1 MALVKS
7 ILKDERIGAYNVLI
21 EISIGEYLAFARDV
35 IDENEFQRRKVI
47 KGKIKDIL
55 REDLLRNCLIPSIV
69 LAISDKSVAGLKQDD
84 DLQGAQTII
93 DNAIAQKQ
101 ILIIDGLQRTFVMM
115 GLVDDL
121 KKTNDEEQLAKLNL
135 HKIRAEI
142 YLGLNRMGLLYRMIT
157 LNTGQTTMS
166 TRHLMEI
173 LYLDYSRIG
182 LDGIQLIKDKDEES
196 IDQNTNVFNFK
207 TILDGFNSYVE
218 KKEAIIERTEILD
231 NIRSLDVIRLE
242 EDNKDLFKDFLLTHK
257 LFLDTITAKSHA
269 WSFNQ
274 AENQHSDYKIN
285 SAPFGKTA
293 LDVFKKSQAVTG
305 FGAALGVIKSNRD
318 VSWDD
323 IRTAIKEVT
332 VDDNDWHNFFAQ
344 LLKQFDLIKEK
355 SKKIGT
361 DQRYYFRQLFRALLK
376 IDSEQYLNLSKA
388 SDYAFED
395 LRIEKNYK

>member
-1 MALVKS
+1 MAVVKS
-7 ILKDERIGAYNVLI
+7 ILKDGRIDAYNVLV

-69 LAISDKSVAGLKQDD
+69 LAISDKSVAGLKKDD
-84 DLQGAQTII
+84 DLEGAQAII
-93 DNAIAQKQ
+93 DNAIAKKQ

-115 GLVDDL
+115 GLGDDL
-121 KKTNDEEQLAKLNL
+121 KKADDEAQLAKLHA
-135 HKIRAEI
+135 HKVRAEI

-182 LDGIQLIKDKDEES
+182 LDGIRLIKDKDEES
-196 IDQNTNVFNFK
+196 IDQSTTVYNFK

-231 NIRSLDVIRLE
+231 NIKSLDVIRLE

-257 LFLDTITAKSHA
+257 LFLETITAKSSD
-269 WSFNQ
+269 WKYNP
-274 AENQHSDYKIN
+274 AENQHSDYRIN
-285 SAPFGKTA
+285 SAPFGKTV
-293 LDVFKKSQAVTG
+293 LDIFKKSQAVTG
-305 FGAALGVIKSNRD
+305 FGAALGAIKNNRD
-318 VSWDD
+318 LSWDD
-323 IRTAIKEVT
+323 IRNALKEVI
-332 VDDNDWHNFFAQ
+332 VDDNDWHTFFAQ

-361 DQRYYFRQLFRALLK
+361 DQRYYFRQFFRALLK
-376 IDSEQYLNLSKA
+376 TESEQYLNLSKA

-395 LRIEKNYK
+395 LRTEKNYK